1 MKETARSTAKSGV
14 QVCKPLSPAHRR
26 GVRWFSAI
34 THAIES
40 NTDKDLDRSLQHS
53 IQFYS
58 CYAESGD
65 SRYLALCEDF
75 LKYAVKALDR

>member
-1 MKETARSTAKSGV
+1 MKETTQAEKTNDV
-14 QVCKPLSPAHRR
+14 QVCRPLSPEHRR

-34 THAIES
+34 THAVES
-40 NTDKDLDRSLQHS
+40 RTEKDLDQSLQHS

-65 SRYLALCEDF
+65 RRYLTLCEDF